1 MKKIAVYT
9 CITGGYEEV
18 KEPLTIEDECDYF
31 LISDNEGMRKEPYHW
46 IDVDLTVPDKE
57 MSNKDKNR
65 YCKLHPHL
73 LFLGYDYSIYLD
85 GSIQIKRPIAH
96 NVTCVGQSGLA
107 LHKHRSGD
115 CVYTEGIF
123 LTWLGVV
130 KKEEMIEEASRFMNI
145 GIPRH
150 FGLRECSMIVTD
162 LRNSIALE
170 LYDKWYEEYLRGS
183 KRDQQALIYT
193 LWDMG
198 LCVDDIGNLGGDFYL
213 NNNPDIEWDVSNH
226 YRNSND

>member
-9 CITGGYEEV
+9 CITGGYDVV
-18 KEPLTIEDECDYF
+18 KEPLVIEDECDYYIF
-31 LISDNEGMRKEPYHW
+31 SDNERMCKEPYRW
-46 IDVDLTVPDKE
+46 IDVDLTVPDKG

-65 YCKLHPHL
+65 YCKLHPHI
-73 LFLGYDYSIYLD
+73 LFTGYDYAIYLD
-85 GSIQIKRPIAH
+85 GSIQIKRPVAH
-96 NVTCVGQSGLA
+96 NITRVGKSGLA

-130 KKEEMIEEASRFMNI
+130 KKEEMVKEVTRFMDE
-145 GIPRH
+145 GIPKH

-162 LRNSIALE
+162 LQNPIALE
-170 LYDKWYEEYLRGS
+170 FYDKWYEEYMRGS

-193 LWDMG
+193 LWEMG
-198 LCVDDIGNLGGDFYL
+198 LCVDDIGNLGGEFYL
-213 NNNPDIEWDVSNH
+213 NNNPDISWHISEH
-226 YRNSND
+226 YGKSND